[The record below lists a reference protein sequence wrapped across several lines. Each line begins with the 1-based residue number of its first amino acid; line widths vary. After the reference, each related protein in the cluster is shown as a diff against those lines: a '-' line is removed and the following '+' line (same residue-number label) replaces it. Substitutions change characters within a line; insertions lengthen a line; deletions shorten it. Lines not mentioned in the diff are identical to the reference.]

1 MEYRYSEAFKKLQME
16 LFKKSNKRLEEKLRK
31 VHGNVKKNLLLRYL
45 RYCQDQY
52 VFTYLEWRKK
62 VQEMQM
68 NKKERILFGVKL
80 AFSKSEREIR
90 LRNQYDEVNYDP
102 EKLGRQV

>member
-1 MEYRYSEAFKKLQME
+1 MCL
-16 LFKKSNKRLEEKLRK
+16 
-31 VHGNVKKNLLLRYL
+31 HI
-45 RYCQDQY
+45 
-52 VFTYLEWRKK
+52 WRKK
-62 VQEMQM
+62 VQELQM